1 VTKKQKGIM
10 TWTIIWAGLLIVVLY
25 SPVGSPELYTT
36 PNFYTEI
43 HNVALKSGETHNS
56 PKINSTSGTTSDEM
70 DIPDMN
76 LSTKPTYSVG
86 NYQLS
91 NISTQGTSRGSM
103 QTLSYQNNNSTNGNT
118 NGSGTTILVNW
129 SSVKSLGSSS
139 TIMTNG
145 IATLSTTSDLSNTT
159 SRQSVNADALPGATD
174 PGADPIG
181 DPIPVSDGW
190 GLLIF
195 FGIFYSVFKSKYIYI
210 RFQKPDNK

>member
-1 VTKKQKGIM
+1 M

-43 HNVALKSGETHNS
+43 HNVAVKSGETHNS
-56 PKINSTSGTTSDEM
+56 PKINSPSGTTSDDM

-76 LSTKPTYSVG
+76 LSTKPTYSVL
-86 NYQLS
+86 NYQSS
-91 NISTQGTSRGSM
+91 NISTQGTSSGNL
-103 QTLSYQNNNSTNGNT
+103 QTLSYQSNNSTDGNT
-118 NGSGTTILVNW
+118 KVSGTTILANR
-129 SSVKSLGSSS
+129 SSVKSLGSSG

-159 SRQSVNADALPGATD
+159 SRQSVNADAIPGATD

-181 DPIPVSDGW
+181 DPIPVGDGW

-210 RFQKPDNK
+210 RFQKPENK

>member
-1 VTKKQKGIM
+1 MTKKQKGIM
-10 TWTIIWAGLLIVVLY
+10 TWTIVWAGLLIVVLY

-43 HNVALKSGETHNS
+43 HNIALKSGETHNS
-56 PKINSTSGTTSDEM
+56 PKFNSTSGTTSDDM

-76 LSTKPTYSVG
+76 LSTKPTYSVL
-86 NYQLS
+86 NYQSS
-91 NISTQGTSRGSM
+91 NISTQGTSSGNL
-103 QTLSYQNNNSTNGNT
+103 QTLSYQSNNSTDGNT
-118 NGSGTTILVNW
+118 KVSGTTILANR
-129 SSVKSLGSSS
+129 SSVKSLGSSG

-159 SRQSVNADALPGATD
+159 SRQSVNADAIPGATD

-181 DPIPVSDGW
+181 DPIPVGDGW

-210 RFQKPDNK
+210 RFQKPENK